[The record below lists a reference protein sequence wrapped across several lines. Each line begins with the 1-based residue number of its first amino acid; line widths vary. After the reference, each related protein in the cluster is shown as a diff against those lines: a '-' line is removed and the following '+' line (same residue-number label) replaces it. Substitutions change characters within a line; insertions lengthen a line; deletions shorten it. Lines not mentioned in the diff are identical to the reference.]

1 MADRDW
7 QDKAIGIVGRLGD
20 KLSDLARRSTAPVT
34 EYLEPRLKD
43 VAKTSSD
50 VAMQVYE
57 DPELIF
63 GQETGQPLLVDLAS
77 GMIPL
82 GSMVEHAA
90 TGTDP
95 GLIDALDAFP
105 AGGTL
110 ASLGKAGFF
119 ALAKAERKELFSKL
133 MQLFGHTPK
142 ERDAWFK
149 VFQKMPE
156 SVQNSYLTQFGDVRH
171 PQKLGGEV
179 ISPSHTPVLDQ
190 VQHRTA
196 FSPDTKNIYI
206 GPEYQNR
213 MNVLLH
219 EGGHGI
225 DDVFNLMWSP
235 RGPKPNGP
243 FVERSSSGLVDEWYD
258 KMPPPSKDLKD
269 DEGYYSVDRLRDL
282 MKKSKDLPDYNA
294 AGFTHFDQTS
304 PLRIPLKNGDYADE
318 FKSAVQTLNQGLHNT
333 FKGVNPIDT
342 RFIEGDDLH
351 NLAYYYNV
359 EYPESMM
366 ATEGVAKAME
376 LMPFREFQK
385 TPVGTRL
392 IELMEDNPAQYF
404 DIDFTPFADDL
415 KTVGKKKKK

>member
-1 MADRDW
+1 MADKNW

-20 KLSDLARRSTAPVT
+20 KLSDLARRTTTPAT

-43 VAKTSSD
+43 IAKTSSD

-57 DPELIF
+57 DPEIVF
-63 GQETGQPLLVDLAS
+63 GEETGQPLLVDLAS

-82 GSMVEHAA
+82 GSMAEHAA

-95 GLIDALDAFP
+95 GLIDALDAIP

-119 ALAKAERKELFSKL
+119 ALARAERKELFSKL
-133 MQLFGHTPK
+133 MQKLGHTPK
-142 ERDAWFK
+142 ERDSWFK
-149 VFQKMPE
+149 VFDKMPE
-156 SVQNSYLTQFGDVRH
+156 PVQNSYLTQFADVRH

-179 ISPSHTPVLDQ
+179 ISPAHTPVQ
-190 VQHRTA
+190 HPHRTA
-196 FSPDTKNIYI
+196 FSPVTKNLYI
-206 GPEYQNR
+206 GPEYRNR

-235 RGPKPNGP
+235 RGHHPNMT
-243 FVERSSSGLVDEWYD
+243 FVERSSSGLVDDWYD
-258 KMPPPSKDLKD
+258 KMPPPTKNLMD

-282 MKKSKDLPDYNA
+282 MKKSKDLPDYSA
-294 AGFTHFDQTS
+294 AGFTHFDPTS
-304 PLRIPLKNGDYADE
+304 PLHIPLKGGGYADE
-318 FKSAVQTLNQGLHNT
+318 FKSAIQTLNQGLHNT
-333 FKGVNPIDT
+333 FKGTNPIDP
-342 RFIEGDDLH
+342 RFIMGDDLH
-351 NLAYYYNV
+351 DLSYYYNADF
-359 EYPESMM
+359 PESKM
-366 ATEGVAKAME
+366 ATEGVAKSME

-404 DIDFTPFADDL
+404 DIDFTPFAADL
-415 KTVGKKKKK
+415 KNVGKKKK